1 MSGQHTANTTPESER
16 AANTR
21 QRILEAARTE
31 FADSGFG
38 GGRVERIASRAGI
51 NKERIYAYFGD
62 KRALFIATIVS
73 AITEVGLTVGQDA
86 EDIVTFAG
94 RVFDFIAEH
103 PQTLRLL
110 TWARL
115 ETDPWEEATAQL
127 GDVPLPEDM
136 IARWQRDG
144 EVSPEWDPRD
154 LYVIIW
160 GLCEV
165 WHVPPFREN
174 GSEGVSDGRRRA
186 IVQFIVAVLGEQR
199 ELPRHVR
206 GSEGRR
212 DADEG

>member
-1 MSGQHTANTTPESER
+1 MSGQTESKAVESER

-31 FADSGFG
+31 FAASGFG
-38 GGRVERIASRAGI
+38 GGRVDRVASLAGV

-73 AITEVGLTVGQDA
+73 AVTEVGMTVGQDA
-86 EDIVTFAG
+86 EDLVAFAG
-94 RVFDFIAEH
+94 RVFDFIAQH

-115 ETDPWEEATAQL
+115 ETDPWDEATAQL
-127 GDVPLPEDM
+127 DDLPLPENM
-136 IARWQRDG
+136 IARWQDEG
-144 EVSPEWDPRD
+144 VVSTEWNPRD

-165 WHVPPFREN
+165 WHVPPFNRD
-174 GSEGVSDGRRRA
+174 GSGGTSDHHRKA
-186 IVQFIVAVLGEQR
+186 LVQYVVQLLGEAR
-199 ELPRHVR
+199 GLPVQV
-206 GSEGRR
+206 EG
-212 DADEG
+212 